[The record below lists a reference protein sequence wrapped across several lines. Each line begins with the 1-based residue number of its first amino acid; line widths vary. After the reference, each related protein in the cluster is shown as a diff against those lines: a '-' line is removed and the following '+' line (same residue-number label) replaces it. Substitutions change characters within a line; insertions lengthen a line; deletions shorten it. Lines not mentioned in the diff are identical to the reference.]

1 MNEEKIIDAM
11 EFLEEKY
18 IDEASPEKAAPM
30 KSVRKNIA
38 VRWVS
43 VAAGIC
49 VFVILT
55 VILLPPRLKMGAPQ
69 KLPTYTYT
77 AEELG
82 AMFDSM
88 KYNGATSS
96 YTEVYVP
103 SSEYLNLSP
112 LSKEKYLQ
120 IYEKAD
126 VEKPLDKQEL
136 ANFYDGIT
144 ARLIEKTGAGFP
156 SSDIMEEE
164 EELFSEDKSLSISG
178 GPAQYDTYYSR
189 SEQNSD
195 YNYFMLRHKNGSDGT
210 EYVIKLGDVKI
221 QVDQTETDEEIIAGI
236 DEIRDALFYLFDV
249 DFSDISIVRG
259 FDDYGDNGVQYL
271 NIYFYNKKDHF
282 VNENYDR
289 RIPLSDYISISFDNA
304 YNFADDLVSD
314 KILTNAKI
322 VYHQNRFSAEEMY
335 PATKTAERISL
346 KEAEALL
353 KKGYVFGGHSCPLCM
368 AAQPAVD
375 FSDYDFVE
383 MKYVRGT
390 DGRGDTKAIVPFYIF
405 YKKIGISEN
414 GNEIYAKT
422 YVPAIEVS
430 GYEEYFELQ
439 RKTHK
444 VEQD

>member
-18 IDEASPEKAAPM
+18 IDEANPEKAAPM

-49 VFVILT
+49 AFVILT

-82 AMFDSM
+82 AMFFAEKFD
-88 KYNGATSS
+88 GATSS
-96 YTEVYVP
+96 YKEVCVP
-103 SSEYLNLSP
+103 SAEYLYLSP
-112 LSKEKYLQ
+112 LMESRYLT
-120 IYEKAD
+120 IYEKS
-126 VEKPLDKQEL
+126 ESKKPFDRQEWEGP
-136 ANFYDGIT
+136 YDGI
-144 ARLIEKTGAGFP
+144 ASRLKKMVGESHYGMYYANV
-156 SSDIMEEE
+156 
-164 EELFSEDKSLSISG
+164 L
-178 GPAQYDTYYSR
+178 QYD
-189 SEQNSD
+189 D
-195 YNYFMLRHKNGSDGT
+195 YNFYSVRNVNGHKSP

-236 DEIRDALFYLFDV
+236 DEIREALFYLFDV
-249 DFSDISIVRG
+249 EFSDISIERG
-259 FDDYGDNGVQYL
+259 FGVYEDNGVRYL
-271 NIYFYNKKDHF
+271 NIYFYNKKDHS

-304 YNFADDLVSD
+304 PNSVNDLVSD
-314 KILTNAKI
+314 KILTNASI

-346 KEAEALL
+346 EAAEALL
-353 KKGYVFGGHSCPLCM
+353 EKGYVFGGHSCPLCM
-368 AAQPAVD
+368 EAQPAVD

-383 MKYVRGT
+383 MKYVCGT
-390 DGRGDTKAIVPFYIF
+390 DGQGNAKAMVPFYIF
-405 YKKIGISEN
+405 YKKIRISEK

-422 YVPAIEVS
+422 YVPAIEVI

-439 RKTHK
+439 QKSHK
-444 VEQD
+444 VEQG